1 MTWAMK
7 PELPTAVPAV
17 SAPCR
22 VPARESRHKPA
33 RGAADSLS
41 PHESLIVS
49 PHHARSCEGPR
60 AALAEPVPLAGFV
73 RMNSLWVQSVSYNRE
88 QEDVYVLGC

>member
-1 MTWAMK
+1 M
-7 PELPTAVPAV
+7 
-17 SAPCR
+17 R
-22 VPARESRHKPA
+22 
-33 RGAADSLS
+33 
-41 PHESLIVS
+41 
-49 PHHARSCEGPR
+49 CEGPR

>member
-41 PHESLIVS
+41 PHESRDSSSALITRA
-49 PHHARSCEGPR
+49 HARVPEPR
-60 AALAEPVPLAGFV
+60 
-73 RMNSLWVQSVSYNRE
+73 
-88 QEDVYVLGC
+88 

>member
-41 PHESLIVS
+41 PHRQPSARALMRGS
-49 PHHARSCEGPR
+49 PSRASRARPSRRICENE
-60 AALAEPVPLAGFV
+60 LPVGTKCQL
-73 RMNSLWVQSVSYNRE
+73 
-88 QEDVYVLGC
+88 